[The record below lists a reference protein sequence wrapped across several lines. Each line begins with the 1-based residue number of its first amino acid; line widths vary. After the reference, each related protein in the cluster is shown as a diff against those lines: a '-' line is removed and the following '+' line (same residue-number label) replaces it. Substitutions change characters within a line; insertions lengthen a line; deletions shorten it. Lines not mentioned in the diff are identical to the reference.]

1 MQMPSQTACYGLL
14 LSYLK
19 RGSRDPATMARGNG
33 CPSPESSYLKV
44 IAHLHP
50 EGALLAYAHDL
61 VKAKA
66 YHVYL

>member
-1 MQMPSQTACYGLL
+1 
-14 LSYLK
+14 
-19 RGSRDPATMARGNG
+19 MARGNG

-44 IAHLHP
+44 IANLHP

-66 YHVYL
+66 CHVYL